1 MSTQRRSYGFGTPDP
16 SQSHFPRISTPPGKL
31 TAQSADDKAYRIPP
45 RLTNIRIW
53 VFISV
58 VLFFFLCIRI
68 FSSHVGEYHHLSY
81 PNSNLIPKDYLNT
94 TESSPPPFDF
104 CPIYG
109 PGDTLAQKYGAHT
122 LLKSKLH
129 LGSGARVQKVI
140 RKALSGLPVT
150 ISVLGGSSVFS
161 SLFFLLKVNTLA

>member
-16 SQSHFPRISTPPGKL
+16 SQSIFPRIPTPPGKSSSHPE
-31 TAQSADDKAYRIPP
+31 AEKSYRIPP
-45 RLTNIRIW
+45 RLTGIRIW
-53 VFISV
+53 VFVSV
-58 VLFFFLCIRI
+58 VLFFFLCIKI

-94 TESSPPPFDF
+94 TEASPPPFDF

-109 PGDTLAQKYGAHT
+109 PGDTLAQKYGSHT

-150 ISVLGGSSVFS
+150 ISVLGGSSLLI
-161 SLFFLLKVNTLA
+161 SLLTQQSFD